1 MSKSLVRIPDEVV
14 ERKIYVIRGQK
25 VMMDRDLATLYNV
38 DTRRLKE
45 QDRRNIDRFP
55 ADFMFEMTD
64 EELTEWRSR
73 FATSNREVM
82 GLRKR
87 PFVFTEHGVLMLSS
101 VLNSKTAVAVN
112 IQIIRVFTRMR
123 EMLLTHKDLLL
134 ELEKLR
140 NTSKEH
146 SAIPAH
152 EPGQVIFRYL
162 KQMEK
167 RETERSLLAEVAQTK
182 PRRALGF
189 KVGKG
194 KR

>member
-1 MSKSLVRIPDEVV
+1 MGKTTVGIPDEVV
-14 ERKIYVIRGQK
+14 ERKIYVVRGQK
-25 VMMDRDLATLYNV
+25 VMLDRDLANLYGV
-38 DTRRLKE
+38 DTRRLNE
-45 QDRRNIDRFP
+45 QVKRNIDRFP

-64 EELTEWRSR
+64 AELAEWKSL

-82 GLRKR
+82 GLRKKPR
-87 PFVFTEHGVLMLSS
+87 VFTEHGVLMLSS

-146 SAIPAH
+146 GGKI
-152 EPGQVIFRYL
+152 QVIFRYL

-167 RETERSLLAEVAQTK
+167 REQDRVMLAEVTKAK
-182 PRRALGF
+182 PRRPVGF
-189 KVGKG
+189 KIRRK
-194 KR
+194 K